1 MPTILRV
8 DAFRFFFYSSEPG
21 EPPHVHVAHGG
32 RTAKYWLD
40 PVEVARSE
48 GFRAHE
54 LGKLRELVLEHRDA
68 LREAWDKQHGNASQ
82 T

>member
-8 DAFRFFFYSSEPG
+8 LGFRFFFYSLEAG
-21 EPPHVHVAHGG
+21 EPPHVHVAQDA

-40 PVEVARSE
+40 SVELASSD

-54 LGKLRELVLEHRDA
+54 LGRIRDLVLLNQDDFRRNWHEF
-68 LREAWDKQHGNASQ
+68 HGS
-82 T
+82 